1 MTRVRRTLAVA
12 AVFLGVSYLALRDT
26 SVLTPQQGH
35 QHICTAAS
43 LVKGRG
49 FEVIAGVPMASNAP
63 LYSMLLAPFAL
74 VGHAVVPA
82 VYLLNCLALT
92 AGLLGFYW
100 LAREADLP
108 GAGAATT
115 AFALWAVHYYLLR
128 MARPDGL
135 AIALTLLTLA
145 TLLRYGRL
153 QRIADLVPVAAFAT
167 LAALCRYM
175 TALTLLPVVAVGV
188 TVLTAGPARRRWL
201 RGGTVAVLTGLPI
214 AAWVGR
220 NLALTG
226 HLFGMSRTAPRSMA
240 AGSDLS
246 TNVTR
251 LGETLGVDLFAT
263 DALATVQVIEG
274 SLTPSHRYWIVAAAV
289 IAFGA
294 TVFAA
299 IRCPRDCFA
308 AFVRRRAV
316 VGLLLYPAFYL
327 VMLLMLWTLGN
338 NDPIHTRYVA
348 PLYPFLALAGLALAS
363 QLASDRL
370 ALGAL
375 ALAGVLAL
383 VPSCVKSVGLLS
395 ERPDNKLL
403 EVLGHN
409 LDLWNA
415 NLVWE
420 SPECRRLLPR
430 AKRRAN

>member
-1 MTRVRRTLAVA
+1 MI
-12 AVFLGVSYLALRDT
+12 
-26 SVLTPQQGH
+26 PQQGH
-35 QHICTAAS
+35 QYICTAAS

-49 FEVIAGVPMASNAP
+49 FEVIAGVPLGNYAP
-63 LYSMLLAPFAL
+63 LYAMLLAPFAL

-82 VYLLNCLALT
+82 LYLLNCLALT

-100 LAREADLP
+100 LARETDLP
-108 GAGAATT
+108 GAGAAT
-115 AFALWAVHYYLLR
+115 AVFALWAVHYYLLR
-128 MARPDGL
+128 AARPDGL

-145 TLLRYGRL
+145 MLLRYGRR
-153 QRIADLVPVAAFAT
+153 QRIADLVPVIALGA

-175 TALTLLPVVAVGV
+175 TALTLLPVMAVGV
-188 TVLTAGPARRRWL
+188 TVLTAGPARRRLL
-201 RGGTVAVLTGLPI
+201 RGGIVAVLAGLPM

-226 HLFGMSRTAPRSMA
+226 YLFGMSRTAPRSMS

-246 TNVTR
+246 TNVAR
-251 LGETLGVDLFAT
+251 LGKTLAIDLFAT

-274 SLTPSHRYWIVAAAV
+274 TLAPSHKYWIVAAAL
-289 IAFGA
+289 IAFSA
-294 TVFAA
+294 IAFAA
-299 IRCPRDCFA
+299 MRCPRDRLA
-308 AFVRRRAV
+308 AFVRRRALF
-316 VGLLLYPAFYL
+316 GLLLYPAFYL
-327 VMLLMLWTLGN
+327 VMLLMLWTLGK

-375 ALAGVLAL
+375 ALAAALAL
-383 VPSCVKSVGLLS
+383 GPSCVKSARLLS
-395 ERPDNKLL
+395 ERPDRKLL

-415 NLVWE
+415 ELPWE
-420 SPECRRLLPR
+420 SPECRRLLSR
-430 AKRRAN
+430 AERGIN